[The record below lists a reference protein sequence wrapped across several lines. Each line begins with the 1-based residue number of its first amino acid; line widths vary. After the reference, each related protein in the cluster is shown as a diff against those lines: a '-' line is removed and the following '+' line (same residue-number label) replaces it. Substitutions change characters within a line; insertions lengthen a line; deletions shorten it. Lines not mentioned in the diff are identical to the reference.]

1 MRLIAILIA
10 LFGSYIIWY
19 GLFTPLTHSGFLQ
32 YMMLGGGFM
41 FGGLF
46 LYVYIGKRE
55 RKNYS

>member
-55 RKNYS
+55 